1 MLSSQ
6 LAQYGLEALR
16 DGDPYVAVPIKQAN
30 IISNLKGSALW
41 EDVIYYADVQ
51 AQKSKENGK
60 IVEISILHVDFI
72 TNSVVEPTTIEFLDF
87 VTNYIILCFA
97 PEDEEKN
104 LIKVNLALILF

>member
-1 MLSSQ
+1 MLSNQ

-16 DGDPYVAVPIKQAN
+16 DGDPYIAVHIKQAE
-30 IISNLKGSALW
+30 IISNLKGSALL

-60 IVEISILHVDFI
+60 IVEISILHVDFS
-72 TNSVVEPTTIEFLDF
+72 TNSVVEPTSALFLDF
-87 VTNYIILCFA
+87 VTNYIIMCFA

-104 LIKVNLALILF
+104 LIDVDIALILF

>member
-16 DGDPYVAVPIKQAN
+16 DGDPYVAVPIKQAE

-51 AQKSKENGK
+51 SQKSKENGK

-72 TNSVVEPTTIEFLDF
+72 TNSVVEPTSTFFLDSI
-87 VTNYIILCFA
+87 TNSIILCFK
-97 PEDEEKN
+97 PEEEEN
-104 LIKVNLALILF
+104 LIDVNLALILF